1 MKELNWSTIS
11 AVIYEICLIFLEYFF
26 KQWVKAPLLSLQD
39 NLNNSQW
46 FLYVKTKNESQARFT
61 GNLQSLP
68 CGAALKHYVK
78 KSKILK
84 VIRDIICYFSW
95 EFLTVLWYKK
105 PCSYVYVKSIFH
117 LWKFTTTVLFCLRN
131 SLIKYYKG
139 IIHFSVLQL
148 TQRFLFL
155 R

>member
-1 MKELNWSTIS
+1 MDWFLYKGTSVMKELNRNTIS
-11 AVIYEICLIFLEYFF
+11 AVIYEICLIFLEYLF

-46 FLYVKTKNESQARFT
+46 FLCVKTKNESQATFT

-95 EFLTVLWYKK
+95 QFLTVLWYKK
-105 PCSYVYVKSIFH
+105 PCSYVYCQKH
-117 LWKFTTTVLFCLRN
+117 LSLMKIHHNCIVLLKKFP
-131 SLIKYYKG
+131 
-139 IIHFSVLQL
+139 H
-148 TQRFLFL
+148 
-155 R
+155 